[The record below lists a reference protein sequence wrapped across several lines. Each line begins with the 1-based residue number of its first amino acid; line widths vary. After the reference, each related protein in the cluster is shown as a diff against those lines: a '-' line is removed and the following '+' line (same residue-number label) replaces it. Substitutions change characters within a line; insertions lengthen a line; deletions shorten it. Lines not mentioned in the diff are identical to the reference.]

1 MSWAT
6 CYSGSNNIHFNT
18 PPLMSDGRHYTHYDP
33 SCEANNQFK
42 KKMNF
47 SNNYDYRQ
55 WLIKNGNRV
64 AEINK
69 RSACN
74 ECSECVES
82 AANAPTTEKYLFKSC
97 QYNSKPFGYESSDL
111 KNLYLSKHALNARL
125 KAPIITQEQLLL
137 ARASQC
143 GTGNPNGAGPMK
155 SCSTNRFD

>member
-6 CYSGSNNIHFNT
+6 CYSGSNNIHFNI
-18 PPLMSDGRHYTHYDP
+18 PPLMSDGRMCTQFDP
-33 SCEANNQFK
+33 SCHVNNKLKQ
-42 KKMNF
+42 KMNF

-64 AEINK
+64 ADLNK

-74 ECSECVES
+74 ECSECVET
-82 AANAPTTEKYLFKSC
+82 AANAPTTVKYLFKSC
-97 QYNSKPFGYESSDL
+97 QDNSKPFGYEGSDL
-111 KNLYLSKHALNARL
+111 KNLYLSKQALNARL

-143 GTGNPNGAGPMK
+143 SAGDANSAGPMK

>member
-18 PPLMSDGRHYTHYDP
+18 PPLMDDGRMFTQFDP
-33 SCEANNQFK
+33 SCHVNNKLKQ
-42 KKMNF
+42 KMNF

-64 AEINK
+64 ADLNK

-74 ECSECVES
+74 ECSECVET
-82 AANAPTTEKYLFKSC
+82 AANAPTTVKYLFKNC
-97 QYNSKPFGYESSDL
+97 QDNSKPFGYESSDL
-111 KNLYLSKHALNARL
+111 KNLYLSKQALNARL

-143 GTGNPNGAGPMK
+143 STGNANSAGPMK